1 MKTIGVLGGMGP
13 AATLDFL
20 ARLQAATGATRDQDH
35 VHVLVDLN
43 PQVLDRNAALRGE
56 GPSPEGGLVAMA
68 QGLERQGADALVM
81 VCNSAHAWAGA
92 VQESVGVPL
101 IHLIAE
107 TADEVAALGVKRA
120 GVLAA
125 SAALDAGLY
134 QQALAQRGIEPLTF
148 EGPDLAAFMTQLY
161 RIKGGATG
169 ETERAEMRRLAGVLV
184 TRGAEAV
191 VSGCTEVPLV
201 LGARDVAV
209 PLVDST
215 EVLVRRTL
223 AFARG

>member
-20 ARLQAATGATRDQDH
+20 TRLQAATGAKRDQDH

-56 GPSPEGGLVAMA
+56 GPSPEGDLVAMA

-92 VQESVGVPL
+92 VQGAVGVPL
-101 IHLIAE
+101 IDLIAE
-107 TADEVAALGVKRA
+107 TADETAALGVKRA

-125 SAALDAGLY
+125 SAALQAGLY
-134 QQALAQRGIEPLTF
+134 QTALAIRGVEPLVLSN
-148 EGPDLAAFMTQLY
+148 EDLAAFMTLLY

-169 ETERAEMRRLAGVLV
+169 EPERAEMRRLADLLV
-184 TRGAEAV
+184 AGGAQAV

-201 LGARDVAV
+201 LSAADLST
-209 PLVDST
+209 PFIDST
-215 EVLVRRTL
+215 DVLVRRTL